1 MKLNKVD
8 FTIISSGALVIREII
23 SDARNLDIAVTKEGH
38 NKLNKNYN
46 LKEKGNGF
54 YTVNDKI
61 ECIIDDKKI
70 QENLLMVIMY
80 KKYLTI

>member
-38 NKLNKNYN
+38 NKLNKKK
-46 LKEKGNGF
+46 KEMVS
-54 YTVNDKI
+54 T
-61 ECIIDDKKI
+61 
-70 QENLLMVIMY
+70 QLMI
-80 KKYLTI
+80 K

>member
-1 MKLNKVD
+1 MIY
-8 FTIISSGALVIREII
+8 IIRCSCIREII

-54 YTVNDKI
+54 YKVNDKI
-61 ECIIDDKKI
+61 EYIIDEKNTRVFINGYYVQK
-70 QENLLMVIMY
+70 N
-80 KKYLTI
+80 LTI